1 MLTGNTGVTGK
12 VETVDGIGV
21 ELFILTELQR
31 AVGKDE
37 LDGRAILGVEELLTF
52 PELVE
57 RVLEGLGRHVDGTSA
72 RDDFGGIGGFVVLL
86 GIRSSSGDSLFLEEA
101 AGINR
106 EGAVGE
112 SEGRSLVFSARKD
125 RKALVT
131 RHREGT
137 AVHIDI
143 ALAEV
148 EGFGRDGAVGLDV
161 DHAGLLDFQTSQ
173 VESGTLGDIQFA
185 GALIFTGADAKRAGI
200 FGACDIKLAAVE
212 IPGGATGKK
221 KLVVFSRA
229 LGLRVELRDVED
241 AVSLDRNALERVV
254 GTPDGGVQTG
264 VFKSDRFKGGSL
276 TVLKREVGI
285 VLQVKVC
292 SNSGLAFLLFS
303 LDLHRVDGAVELEG
317 RLAGCKV
324 NETVD
329 IGLFTEVEGGR
340 RSAVLDFNRGRT
352 LGGSVD
358 SAVVFKGVRGGVD
371 QNAVSP
377 LVLTLILVE
386 DFADGDRA
394 VIDADALDA
403 ITAEFEAGTL
413 AFNDDPAV
421 VLDGRR

>member
-1 MLTGNTGVTGK
+1 MTGK
-12 VETVDGIGV
+12 VETVDVIGV
-21 ELFILTELQR
+21 QLFILTELQR

-37 LDGRAILGVEELLTF
+37 LDGRAIFGVEELLTF

-112 SEGRSLVFSARKD
+112 SEGRSLVFSALKD

-131 RHREGT
+131 RHREGA

-148 EGFGRDGAVGLDV
+148 ESFGRDGAVGLDV
-161 DHAGLLDFQTSQ
+161 DRAGLLDFQTSQ

-229 LGLRVELRDVED
+229 LGLRVELRDIED
-241 AVSLDRNALERVV
+241 AVFLDRDALERVV

-264 VFKSDRFKGGSL
+264 IFEFDRFNGCSL
-276 TVLKREVGI
+276 TVLKRDVGAL
-285 VLQVKVC
+285 VKRQVHGK
-292 SNSGLAFLLFS
+292 NFAGRRFGAIIFLLFG
-303 LDLHRVDGAVELEG
+303 LDRQFVLRAVERHVDGAGGE
-317 RLAGCKV
+317 V
-324 NETVD
+324 NQAVD

-358 SAVVFKGVRGGVD
+358 SAVVFKGVL
-371 QNAVSP
+371 AV
-377 LVLTLILVE
+377 LI
-386 DFADGDRA
+386 R
-394 VIDADALDA
+394 
-403 ITAEFEAGTL
+403 T
-413 AFNDDPAV
+413 P
-421 VLDGRR
+421 